1 MEAKTEE
8 AWEQGLVTVGLSYC
22 HELAKEE
29 EEDKESSNKWKLA
42 LACNESNLNFLCILG
57 LQELNE
63 RDNL

>member
-22 HELAKEE
+22 RELAKEE

-42 LACNESNLNFLCILG
+42 LACYETNLNFLCILG